1 MFFAYITSV
10 AIVLGFLWLIW
21 KKVIQPLL
29 EAHGVEVDEEQPIE
43 TEHTKNLEKTKDEHA
58 KKAISL
64 KAVKEEQELKK
75 DIDYFDDEI
84 DRTKKEMKK

>member
-10 AIVLGFLWLIW
+10 FIVLGFLYLIW
-21 KKVIQPLL
+21 LKVVKPLL
-29 EAHGVEVDEEQPIE
+29 ESHGVEVDEEKPIE
-43 TEHTKNLEKTKDEHA
+43 TDHTKNLEKTKDEHA
-58 KKAISL
+58 KKSVSV
-64 KAVKEEQELKK
+64 KAVKEELELKK